1 MQDSTIYRRMAVFA
15 AVARA
20 GSMTAAAR
28 VLGLSKA
35 VVSTHVAEL
44 EAMLGM
50 RLLQR
55 TTRKQSLTE
64 AGEQCLAR
72 CLRMVEEAE
81 QLVRYARAAQDE
93 PQGTL
98 RITSASDVGVRV
110 LVPFLTRLASRH
122 PSLRVD
128 LVIDDR
134 VLDLVEQR
142 LDLAIRVGSLRGT
155 GSYVQRK
162 LAIMRPVLC
171 GAPAYLERHGL
182 PRKPGDL
189 VRHDWVLLH
198 NLSQPHLIRLIDA
211 RGRKHTVRVEA
222 KTWTNTAEAL
232 RAFLIQGRGLGLAP
246 DYLVADDLA
255 EGRLVALL
263 PNHRPPEAGIYALL
277 PSRDQVPA
285 RVRVFLD
292 ELTRALADDPRAYA
306 FAPHH

>member
-1 MQDSTIYRRMAVFA
+1 MQDFTIYRRMAVFA

-35 VVSTHVAEL
+35 VVSTQVAEL

-64 AGEQCLAR
+64 AGER
-72 CLRMVEEAE
+72 CLGHCARMVAEAE
-81 QLVRYARAAQDE
+81 QLVQYARAAEDE

-98 RITSASDVGVRV
+98 RITTASDLGVRV
-110 LVPFLTRLASRH
+110 LVPFLTRLASRY
-122 PSLRVD
+122 PSLHVD
-128 LVIDDR
+128 LIIDDR

-142 LDLAIRVGSLRGT
+142 LDLAIRVGSVRSS

-162 LAIMRPVLC
+162 LASMRPILC
-171 GAPAYLERHGL
+171 GAPGYLGRHGT
-182 PRKPGDL
+182 PRKPRDL
-189 VRHDWVLLH
+189 VGYDWVLLR
-198 NLSQPHLIRLIDA
+198 NLSQPNQLRLTDA
-211 RGRKHTVRVEA
+211 RGRKHTVRVEGA
-222 KTWTNTAEAL
+222 TWTNTAEAM
-232 RAFLIQGRGLGLAP
+232 RAFLIEGRGLGFAP
-246 DYLVADDLA
+246 DYLVARDLA
-255 EGRLVALL
+255 EGRLVTVL
-263 PNHRPPEAGIYALL
+263 PGYHLPEAGIYALL

-292 ELTRALADDPRAYA
+292 ELTRALAEESLSWSLTVQS
-306 FAPHH
+306 

>member
-1 MQDSTIYRRMAVFA
+1 MQDFSIYRRMAVFA

-28 VLGLSKA
+28 DLGLSKA
-35 VVSTHVAEL
+35 VVSTQVAEL

-64 AGEQCLAR
+64 AGERCLAH
-72 CLRMVEEAE
+72 CARMVAEAE
-81 QLVRYARAAQDE
+81 QLVQYARAAQDE

-98 RITSASDVGVRV
+98 RVTTASDLGVRV
-110 LVPFLTRLASRH
+110 LVPFLTRFASRY
-122 PSLRVD
+122 PGVRVD

-162 LAIMRPVLC
+162 LATMQPVLC
-171 GAPAYLERHGL
+171 GAPGYLERHGV

-189 VRHDWVLLH
+189 VRHEWILLR
-198 NLSQPHLIRLIDA
+198 NLSQPNQIRLIDA
-211 RGRKHTVRVEA
+211 RGRKHMVRVDGA
-222 KTWTNTAEAL
+222 TWTNTAEAM
-232 RAFLIQGRGLGLAP
+232 RAFLLEGRGLGFAP
-246 DYLVADDLA
+246 DYLVAGDLA
-255 EGRLVALL
+255 EGRLVAVL
-263 PNHRPPEAGIYALL
+263 PTHRPPEAGIYALL

-292 ELTRALADDPRAYA
+292 EFTRALADEPLPYA
-306 FAPHH
+306 SGAQP

>member
-1 MQDSTIYRRMAVFA
+1 MQDLTIYRRMAVFA

-20 GSMTAAAR
+20 GTMTAAAR
-28 VLGLSKA
+28 DLGLSKA
-35 VVSTHVAEL
+35 VVSTQVAEL
-44 EAMLGM
+44 EAMLGV

-64 AGEQCLAR
+64 AGEQCLAH
-72 CLRMVEEAE
+72 CVRMVQEAE
-81 QLVRYARAAQDE
+81 QLVQYARAAQDE

-98 RITSASDVGVRV
+98 RITTASDLGVRV
-110 LVPFLTRLASRH
+110 LVPFLTRFASRYA
-122 PSLRVD
+122 SVSVD

-162 LAIMRPVLC
+162 LSIMRPILC

-189 VRHDWVLLH
+189 VRHAWVLLH
-198 NLSQPHLIRLIDA
+198 NLSQAHQIRLTDA
-211 RGRKHTVRVEA
+211 RGRKHKVRVEA
-222 KTWTNTAEAL
+222 ATWTNTAEAL
-232 RAFLIQGRGLGLAP
+232 RAFLLEGQGLGFAP
-246 DYLVADDLA
+246 DYLVAEDLA
-255 EGRLVALL
+255 QGRLVALL
-263 PNHRPPEAGIYALL
+263 PTYRPPEAGIYALL
-277 PSRDQVPA
+277 PSRAQVPA

-292 ELTRALADDPRAYA
+292 EFTRALAEDPSPYG
-306 FAPHH
+306 FTPHH